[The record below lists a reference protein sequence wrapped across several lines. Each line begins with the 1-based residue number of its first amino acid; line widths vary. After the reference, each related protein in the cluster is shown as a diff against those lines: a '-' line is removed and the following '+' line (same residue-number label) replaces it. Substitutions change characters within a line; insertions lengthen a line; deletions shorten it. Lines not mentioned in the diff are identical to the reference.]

1 MVVGNDHRKSCKA
14 FAGEKTERLIGKG
27 MNELEEDKPAAQ
39 EQKDRNSDEAGGA
52 GSYELFDALRAL
64 DSILEI
70 VDDSHVEEEMLAH
83 IEEEIKSARR
93 KAVQRAM
100 RRAEKIRMWGVA
112 STPYLDYLDYY
123 HADIG
128 QSNANVDFQALY
140 NQKRDRAKKE
150 SLRKKEAFNMLLNSF
165 DEEQKTIVGKE
176 LSSLSYDH
184 DQLIVTLI
192 ESFDNKDECSILDA
206 YRSLFSREQ
215 VLASFTDEQMELLK
229 STRWYMGG
237 R

>member
-14 FAGEKTERLIGKG
+14 FTGENTERLIGKG
-27 MNELEEDKPAAQ
+27 MNELEGDKSAAQ

-52 GSYELFDALRAL
+52 GSYELFDDLRVL

-70 VDDSHVEEEMLAH
+70 VDDFHAGEEMLDH
-83 IEEEIKSARR
+83 VKEEIESARQ
-93 KAVQRAM
+93 KAAQRA
-100 RRAEKIRMWGVA
+100 RKIRMCGVA
-112 STPYLDYLDYY
+112 STPYLDYLDYLDYY

-150 SLRKKEAFNMLLNSF
+150 SLRKKEAFNMLLNSL

-192 ESFDNKDECSILDA
+192 ESFDNKDECSVLDA

>member
-14 FAGEKTERLIGKG
+14 FAGENTERLIGKG
-27 MNELEEDKPAAQ
+27 MNELEGDKSAAQ
-39 EQKDRNSDEAGGA
+39 EQKDRNSNEAGGA

-70 VDDSHVEEEMLAH
+70 VDDFHVKEEMLDH
-83 IEEEIKSARR
+83 VKEEIESARQ
-93 KAVQRAM
+93 KAVQRA
-100 RRAEKIRMWGVA
+100 RKIRMCGVA
-112 STPYLDYLDYY
+112 STPYLDYC

-128 QSNANVDFQALY
+128 QSNANIDYLALY
-140 NQKRDRAKKE
+140 NQKLDSTKKE
-150 SLRKKEAFNMLLNSF
+150 SIRKKEAFNMLLNSL

-192 ESFDNKDECSILDA
+192 ESFDNKDECSVLDA

>member
-1 MVVGNDHRKSCKA
+1 
-14 FAGEKTERLIGKG
+14 
-27 MNELEEDKPAAQ
+27 MNELEGDKSAAQ

-52 GSYELFDALRAL
+52 GSYELFDDLRVL

-70 VDDSHVEEEMLAH
+70 VDDFHAGEEMLAH
-83 IEEEIKSARR
+83 VEEEIKSARR
-93 KAVQRAM
+93 EAVQRAM

-123 HADIG
+123 HADID
-128 QSNANVDFQALY
+128 QSNASVDFWSLY

-150 SLRKKEAFNMLLNSF
+150 SLRKKEAFNMLLNSL

-192 ESFDNKDECSILDA
+192 ESFDNKDECSVLDA

>member
-27 MNELEEDKPAAQ
+27 MNELEGDKSAAQ
-39 EQKDRNSDEAGGA
+39 EQKDRNSNEAGGA

-70 VDDSHVEEEMLAH
+70 VDDFHVKEEMLDH
-83 IEEEIKSARR
+83 VKEEIESARQ

-100 RRAEKIRMWGVA
+100 RRAGKIRIWGVS
-112 STPYLDYLDYY
+112 STPCLDYLDYC
-123 HADIG
+123 HSDID
-128 QSNANVDFQALY
+128 QSNASVDFWSLY
-140 NQKRDRAKKE
+140 NQKLDRAKKE
-150 SLRKKEAFNMLLNSF
+150 SLRKKEAFNMLLNSL
-165 DEEQKTIVGKE
+165 DEEQKTIVGNE

-184 DQLIVTLI
+184 DQLNVTLI
-192 ESFDNKDECSILDA
+192 ESFDKKDEYSVLDA